1 MVRGFL
7 LSICLHDSHGS
18 GKAPSAWKALPPL
31 PRPSPEFTLFIP
43 RTQPTCCWNVGM
55 LHNVGNIISV
65 RSQIMCGWV
74 TSNYPC
80 AMCSAQLLSRVWLFL
95 ALETIACQAPLSMGF
110 PGKNT
115 RVACHAL
122 LQGIFQA
129 WGLSQSLLHLPHC
142 RWTLYTSEPPDHLK
156 KISSNVWLNEQVIT
170 PIHHK
175 MTYL

>member
-31 PRPSPEFTLFIP
+31 PRPSPEFALFILK
-43 RTQPTCCWNVGM
+43 TQPTCCWNVGM

-80 AMCSAQLLSRVWLFL
+80 AVCSAQLLSHVWLFV

-115 RVACHAL
+115 RMAFHAL
-122 LQGIFQA
+122 LQGIFPTR
-129 WGLSQSLLHLPHC
+129 GLSQSLLHLPHC
-142 RWTLYTSEPPDHLK
+142 RWTLYTSEPPDHLRQ
-156 KISSNVWLNEQVIT
+156 ISSDVWLNEQVIT

-175 MTYL
+175 ITYL

>member
-7 LSICLHDSHGS
+7 LSVCLHDSHGS

-31 PRPSPEFTLFIP
+31 PRPSPEFALFILK
-43 RTQPTCCWNVGM
+43 TQPTCCWNVGM

-80 AMCSAQLLSRVWLFL
+80 AVCSAQLLSRVWLFL

-122 LQGIFQA
+122 LQGIFQT
-129 WGLSQSLLHLPHC
+129 WGLSQSLLHLPYC
-142 RWTLYTSEPPDHLK
+142 RWALYTSEPPDHLK